1 MLKVWPW
8 ISSTNPHSS
17 APLMIDVKCFCLY
30 DWFLHESEYEP
41 GRLKSSVMT
50 SDADTALYKSFI
62 HPYTLIHT
70 QTLSWELCVSVSDFW
85 KILNRNK
92 QKLISEDFCRE
103 FQSYNNIF
111 PSFLVPCT
119 NSVNFTSLS
128 FVWYINFKAKL
139 PGFYGCTTTSNRNL
153 HEVKVT
159 VCGLE
164 QQFTWVG
171 NDGLGCGSSRVE
183 DDYRKFWTW
192 KRTWKM
198 SFATFL
204 YNKYL
209 FVKIKEI
216 TVERTSGLY
225 IKCDM

>member
-41 GRLKSSVMT
+41 GRLKSYVMT

-62 HPYTLIHT
+62 HPYTRKH
-70 QTLSWELCVSVSDFW
+70 SAENYVSQLQISE
-85 KILNRNK
+85 KSSTGTSK
-92 QKLISEDFCRE
+92 KLISEDFCRE

-164 QQFTWVG
+164 QQFAWVG

-216 TVERTSGLY
+216 TVERMSGLY